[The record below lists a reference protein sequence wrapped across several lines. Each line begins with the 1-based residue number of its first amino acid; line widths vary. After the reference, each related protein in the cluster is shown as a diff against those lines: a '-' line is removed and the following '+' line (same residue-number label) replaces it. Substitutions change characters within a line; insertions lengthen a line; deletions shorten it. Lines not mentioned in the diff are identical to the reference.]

1 MIDETQFLCTCPTG
15 FTGPTCDRS
24 IMGKLTLLI
33 YRCLKRRVGGGAHGG
48 YSHRVRS
55 QVVGPGNRRCLLTF
69 MWFKSWFLKSD
80 LFTWLSNSIWSF
92 FIQPD
97 PPSVKWK
104 LFLYAIFEVTIGNVF
119 TFIHCKDSYVIMVQ
133 IQEYSLTVVCIWSSV
148 ALHPIVLTLKLESFS
163 PEGICKV
170 YTIPRDIV
178 RGCYYVPVLNF
189 WNIL

>member
-92 FIQPD
+92 YP
-97 PPSVKWK
+97 
-104 LFLYAIFEVTIGNVF
+104 T
-119 TFIHCKDSYVIMVQ
+119 
-133 IQEYSLTVVCIWSSV
+133 WSS
-148 ALHPIVLTLKLESFS
+148 L
-163 PEGICKV
+163 CKV
-170 YTIPRDIV
+170 EIVSICYFWSYYWKFFHIYTLQ
-178 RGCYYVPVLNF
+178 GQLCYNGS
-189 WNIL
+189 NSGILTYSSVYLKFCCFSSNCFDLKAWVIFPWRHL